1 MWNQKNTIGSQLSNK
16 PVVRR
21 TCGVSSLSPKTD
33 RQQVSANVIRL
44 QSWNKSEMKLHILS
58 DLHVEFKSFN
68 PPETEADVVILA
80 GDIHV
85 GKKGIDWAKVSFP
98 DKHVIYVL
106 GNHEYY
112 GRAFPKHVSDLKKLV
127 EGTNVHI
134 LENSHLFVDEVVFLG
149 CTLWTDFKL
158 FGDPKIAG
166 YQATQA
172 MTDYRR
178 IRISPQY
185 RKLRSIDTAVIHAKS
200 LRWLEEEVARLKNS
214 GNKIVIITHHAPSKL
229 SLPRFYQ
236 DDTLSA
242 AYASHLDHFVQESYA
257 KLWIHGHVHT
267 QQDYAIGDTRIICN
281 PRGYPDE
288 QNKDFISNLVIEV

>member
-1 MWNQKNTIGSQLSNK
+1 
-16 PVVRR
+16 
-21 TCGVSSLSPKTD
+21 
-33 RQQVSANVIRL
+33 
-44 QSWNKSEMKLHILS
+44 MKLHILS
-58 DLHVEFKSFN
+58 DLHVEFESFN

-85 GKKGIDWAKVSFP
+85 GKRGVDWAKASFP
-98 DKHVIYVL
+98 DKHAIYVL

-112 GRAFPKHVSDLKKLV
+112 GRAFPKHVSDLKELV
-127 EGTNVHI
+127 EGSNIHI
-134 LENSHLFVDEVVFLG
+134 LENSHLVVNEFAFLG

-166 YQATQA
+166 YQATQT

-185 RKLRSIDTAVIHAKS
+185 RKIRSIDTAIIHDKS
-200 LRWLEEEVARLKNS
+200 LRWLEEKVKELKDTGRN
-214 GNKIVIITHHAPSKL
+214 IVIITHHAPSKR
-229 SLPRFYQ
+229 SLPEVHQ

-242 AYASHLDHFVQESYA
+242 AYASHLDRFVRESYA

-267 QQDYAIGDTRIICN
+267 QQDYEIGNTRIICN

-288 QNKDFISNLVIEV
+288 QNKDFIPDLVIEV